1 MNSQS
6 PQGIGH
12 ADATT
17 SRSRS
22 LNHTLN
28 HTLNCRMA
36 FEPAALE
43 RLCQVVR
50 IRGFRVAQM
59 TVESIGDQLDIQLT
73 LEGTRPIG
81 MLKSQL
87 EKLHTVMEVAL
98 CLPVAPDLPVR
109 EQRWSEY
116 A

>member
-17 SRSRS
+17 SR
-22 LNHTLN
+22 TLN